1 MKNVIASACLVAIS
15 TLSMHHNAHAVSA
28 SGIFSKL
35 TPSNVSINP
44 AGALSSQAR
53 SIYSFGGGMATAQGK
68 KITLMAVDPPSFNA
82 GCAGISWHFG
92 GFAFISAD
100 EIVAMIES
108 IAQAAVGVVID
119 LAMQTL
125 CPQCQAVMSQMRALA
140 NAARA
145 MTADSCR
152 VAQGLGNMLESTGIF
167 GKEKL
172 RTECGSKASREG
184 VVDGMLAAHF
194 DTVCDK
200 LSNITETMNTAGK
213 KVEDWLSKG
222 SKGDETKGK
231 SSVTDEELAAKG
243 NMTDKALSAMGYGDG
258 LSKDILVSALGMII
272 YPAVQYSDCGP
283 VLRNIPATSS
293 KQIEASGADL
303 SSAGTKAAEVKDDN
317 KVEAGKNLGDASA
330 DREASSGKP
339 SAKQSTT
346 PQTDSTKGVLVCPAP
361 PLLADAKEIGLRLVC
376 GFAMQADLDR
386 FAKKWASQVVNG
398 GTGQAS
404 VDEFKTYFQKSSV
417 GLMCQLDK
425 IAPGDPATVP
435 MHERPSNENPVI
447 YKCRDGCLY
456 PEVWYL
462 HEALDATEDGVSQE
476 YTGVAWYVMDA
487 LYSGVDAV
495 MTGTGPLPNATIG
508 VLAMA
513 EYPLFRIM
521 NLTAVYGYTARQLLE
536 AYSAKI
542 ATQHVDSTL
551 NRLLK
556 TGSLPTIS
564 TKSAAGFSR
573 QEFYS
578 LREQISALADS
589 VGPLAIEIQNR
600 LAEKQFLV
608 TQITQINK
616 AVQADIISSGLA
628 QNSELAVSIKNQI
641 VNAPKQIKQTDA
653 P

>member
-1 MKNVIASACLVAIS
+1 MKNVIASACLVAIA

-152 VAQGLGNMLESTGIF
+152 VAQGLGNMLQSTGIF

-172 RTECGSKASREG
+172 RTECGATASREG
-184 VVDGMLAAHF
+184 TVDGMLAAHF

-213 KVEDWLSKG
+213 KVEEWLSNG
-222 SKGDETKGK
+222 SKTPNITQGK

-258 LSKDILVSALGMII
+258 LSKDILVSALGMVI
-272 YPAVQYSDCGP
+272 YPAVQSSDCGP
-283 VLRNIPATSS
+283 VLKNIPATSS

-303 SSAGTKAAEVKDDN
+303 TSKGTKTEEVKADN

-330 DREASSGKP
+330 TKTA
-339 SAKQSTT
+339 AKESTT
-346 PQTDSTKGVLVCPAP
+346 PKTDSTKGVLVCAAP

-376 GFAMQADLDR
+376 GFAMQSDLHR
-386 FAKKWASQVVNG
+386 FATKWASQVVNG
-398 GTGQAS
+398 GEGEAS
-404 VDEFKTYFQKSSV
+404 VTEFKTYFQKSPV

-425 IAPGDPATVP
+425 ITPGDATAVP
-435 MHERPSNENPVI
+435 RHESPSNENPVI

-456 PEVWYL
+456 PEVWHL

-542 ATQHVDSTL
+542 ATQHVDATL

-600 LAEKQFLV
+600 LSEKQFLV
-608 TQITQINK
+608 AQIAQLNK
-616 AVQADIISSGLA
+616 AVQSDIISSGLA

-641 VNAPKQIKQTDA
+641 VNAPKKIEQTA
-653 P
+653 PAN